1 MSAIVKRCSVAA
13 VLAIAVLLPSFGE
26 LQTSEAGLRLIAD
39 LEGCRLSLY
48 QCSAGVWTQ
57 GIGHTAGVIPD
68 QAIDE
73 RQAAVDLVDDVRRTE
88 RGMAACLPK
97 TLPQETYDAVI
108 AFAFNVGISAACHS
122 TLVTLLQ
129 QRQWQQAC
137 DQLPRWVYVN
147 GKKTRGWNSDAPRNA
162 HCACKALPHHDG
174 LARLSDDAT
183 TISLNLFKGG
193 SYDAL
198 STMRSRGPHSLQSL
212 SERVDQRALPSMPQ
226 HQLQLH
232 VRHARI
238 RCTGDRQARR

>member
-39 LEGCRLSLY
+39 PKVAACRLT
-48 QCSAGVWTQ
+48 SAAPEC
-57 GIGHTAGVIPD
+57 GHRALGTPPASSRP
-68 QAIDE
+68 AIDE

-88 RGMAACLPK
+88 RGMAACLPQ

-147 GKKTRGWNSDAPRNA
+147 GKKN
-162 HCACKALPHHDG
+162 KG
-174 LARLSDDAT
+174 LEQRRAT
-183 TISLNLFKGG
+183 
-193 SYDAL
+193 
-198 STMRSRGPHSLQSL
+198 
-212 SERVDQRALPSMPQ
+212 ERALC
-226 HQLQLH
+226 LQGI
-232 VRHARI
+232 ASS
-238 RCTGDRQARR
+238 

>member
-39 LEGCRLSLY
+39 LEGCRLSPY
-48 QCSAGVWTQ
+48 QCSAGC
-57 GIGHTAGVIPD
+57 GHRAWAHRRRHPGR
-68 QAIDE
+68 AIDE

-88 RGMAACLPK
+88 RGMAACLPQ

-147 GKKTRGWNSDAPRNA
+147 GKKN
-162 HCACKALPHHDG
+162 KG
-174 LARLSDDAT
+174 LEQRRAT
-183 TISLNLFKGG
+183 
-193 SYDAL
+193 
-198 STMRSRGPHSLQSL
+198 
-212 SERVDQRALPSMPQ
+212 ERALC
-226 HQLQLH
+226 LQGI
-232 VRHARI
+232 ASS
-238 RCTGDRQARR
+238 